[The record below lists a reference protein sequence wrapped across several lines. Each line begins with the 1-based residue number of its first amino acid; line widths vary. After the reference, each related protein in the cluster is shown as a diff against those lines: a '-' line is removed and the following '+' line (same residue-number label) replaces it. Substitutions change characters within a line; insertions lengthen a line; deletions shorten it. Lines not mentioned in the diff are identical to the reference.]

1 MLFREDTAARAQHQA
16 VRENAGW
23 YRWTHDLVEVKGK
36 DALAFLDYLFVNT
49 ISKADVSRTK
59 YTTMLNEDGKI
70 IDDTIVMHM
79 AKDLYWV
86 STLYAPQM
94 VEWMTAHKGEYSV
107 EFRDMTGQMD
117 MYAIQGPNSP
127 AVMNTL
133 LADTVDG
140 LKRFQVMDSKIGDIS
155 VIIHRSGF
163 TGENGFEVYCD
174 MADTAAVKDAI
185 RAACDAHSAPELN
198 ILEVYVRSLPTEK
211 GFALRQDMYL
221 LTPYECG
228 LDWSVDLS
236 KDFIGKEALIKA
248 KEEGPKKLLVG
259 LEYLAESYEDIAQM
273 EIVYYKGVPCGRVKA
288 AIYGYTVDKNIGY
301 AVIDARKAIEGNRV
315 TVGCNDSPAIIVKKG
330 WI

>member
-94 VEWMTAHKGEYSV
+94 VEWMAAHKGDYSV

-140 LKRFQVMDSKIGDIS
+140 LKRFQVMDSKIGD
-155 VIIHRSGF
+155 H
-163 TGENGFEVYCD
+163 
-174 MADTAAVKDAI
+174 M
-185 RAACDAHSAPELN
+185 HLH
-198 ILEVYVRSLPTEK
+198 L
-211 GFALRQDMYL
+211 
-221 LTPYECG
+221 
-228 LDWSVDLS
+228 
-236 KDFIGKEALIKA
+236 
-248 KEEGPKKLLVG
+248 
-259 LEYLAESYEDIAQM
+259 
-273 EIVYYKGVPCGRVKA
+273 
-288 AIYGYTVDKNIGY
+288 
-301 AVIDARKAIEGNRV
+301 
-315 TVGCNDSPAIIVKKG
+315 
-330 WI
+330 